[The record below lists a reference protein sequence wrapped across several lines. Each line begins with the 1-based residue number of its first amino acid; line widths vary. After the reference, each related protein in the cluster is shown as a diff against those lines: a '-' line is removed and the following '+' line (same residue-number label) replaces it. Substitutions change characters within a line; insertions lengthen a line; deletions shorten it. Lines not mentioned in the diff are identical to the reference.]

1 MSDNFNKVQSDDI
14 DNFAFDDDEAFG
26 QIQKMKVQTGDSSFQ
41 NNTLKLVPRNQTM
54 KDDLTSMPDAGFHGI
69 SQGQIE

>member
-26 QIQKMKVQTGDSSFQ
+26 QIQKMKIQTGDSSFQ

-54 KDDLTSMPDAGFHGI
+54 KDDLGTSMPDAGYHEI
-69 SQGQIE
+69 S